1 MSCNWPMVSLKEA
14 GVTLIDCDHKT
25 PKAQNQGLPYV
36 GIPQLKDG
44 CISLEGVRLI
54 SEDDFH
60 HWRRKAKPQPNDVI
74 LSRRCNPGESAYVP
88 EGLEVALGQNL
99 VLLRSDG
106 NTVYPPFLRWLT
118 RGPHWWSQVST
129 FINVGAV
136 FDSLKCADIPKFEVP
151 LPPYRVQR
159 NIANAL
165 AALDN
170 KIQLNHRINETLEQI
185 AQALFNSWFVDFEP
199 VRAKIAALAAGGSEE
214 DALLAA
220 MSAISG
226 KDAVHLAQMQSEQPQ
241 QYAELRATAELFPS
255 AMQESE
261 LGEIP
266 EGWSPSTVGHEFD
279 VTMGQ
284 SPPGDT
290 YNEEGNGVPF
300 FQGRRDFGER
310 FPSNRVYCS
319 APKRMANEGD
329 TLLSVRAPV
338 GDTNIARFNCCI
350 GRGLAAIRHKSSCSS
365 FTYYSIIYL
374 GQKLSSYD
382 SEGTVFGSIN
392 QKNLKALPV
401 LAPPKIMLKEFNNIV
416 SRLDESIKTNSEQA
430 LMLAETRDTLLPK
443 LLSGYFCHDSNKG

>member
-1 MSCNWPMVSLKEA
+1 M
-14 GVTLIDCDHKT
+14 I
-25 PKAQNQGLPYV
+25 
-36 GIPQLKDG
+36 
-44 CISLEGVRLI
+44 
-54 SEDDFH
+54 
-60 HWRRKAKPQPNDVI
+60 
-74 LSRRCNPGESAYVP
+74 P
-88 EGLEVALGQNL
+88 EGLKCCLGQRQ
-99 VLLRSDG
+99 VLLRPKSSVDG
-106 NTVYPPFLRWLT
+106 HYLYWALQSPLVHHQISWNEGTGTTVSNVRIPVLKALEIPR
-118 RGPHWWSQVST
+118 RGTH
-129 FINVGAV
+129 
-136 FDSLKCADIPKFEVP
+136 EP
-151 LPPYRVQR
+151 LIS
-159 NIANAL
+159 NILNSIAK
-165 AALDN
+165 
-170 KIQLNHRINETLEQI
+170 KIQLNDSINQTLEQM
-185 AQALFNSWFVDFEP
+185 AQAIFKSWFVDFEP
-199 VRAKIAALAAGGSEE
+199 VKAKIAALAAGGSED

-220 MSAISG
+220 MTAVSG
-226 KDAVHLAQMQSEQPQ
+226 KTAVDLARMQRESPE

-255 AMQESE
+255 SMQDSE

-266 EGWSPSTVGHEFD
+266 VGWSPSTVGHEFD

-350 GRGLAAIRHKSSCSS
+350 GRGLAAIRHKSNCSS

-401 LAPPKIMLKEFNNIV
+401 LAPPKIVLKYFSNIV
-416 SRLDESIKTNSEQA
+416 KRLDESIKTNSEQA

-443 LLSGYFCHDSNKG
+443 LLSGYFCHDSNKE